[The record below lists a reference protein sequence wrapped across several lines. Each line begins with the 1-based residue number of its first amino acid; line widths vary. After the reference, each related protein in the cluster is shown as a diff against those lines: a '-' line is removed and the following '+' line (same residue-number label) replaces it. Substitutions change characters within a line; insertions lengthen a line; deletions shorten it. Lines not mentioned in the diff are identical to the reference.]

1 MDKNWKRAE
10 RELAKLFG
18 TVRIPPAVFGQRP
31 DRGDN
36 APDAETPLL
45 ALQCKDGYSFPA
57 YLRAWLGGICKN
69 APAGKTGVVIWH
81 PRGSKFTES
90 LALLRASDLAALVQA
105 LPASGSPPDSLP
117 DTPGDN

>member
-18 TVRIPPAVFGQRP
+18 TVRIPPAVFGQRA

-57 YLRAWLGGICKN
+57 YLRSWLNGICKN
-69 APAGKTGVVIWH
+69 APTGKIGVVLWH
-81 PRGSKFTES
+81 PRGARFDDS
-90 LALLRASDLAALVQA
+90 LVLLRAADFSALVA
-105 LPASGSPPDSLP
+105 RVGAIDSPPAHAP
-117 DTPGDN
+117 DTPADT